1 MVNDNTN
8 LRNAAKTKNDD
19 FYTQYADIE
28 KEMSY
33 YKDYF
38 KDISKLGRDLKR
50 TIIIDTMPQNILLH
64 KENGIIVKPFLYHI
78 HLEQAYSKITK
89 WVLVYD

>member
-1 MVNDNTN
+1 MVNDNMN

-38 KDISKLGRDLKR
+38 KDKIVYCNTDNKDSNFVKYLQHL
-50 TIIIDTMPQNILLH
+50 IVSMV
-64 KENGIIVKPFLYHI
+64 KERGLFIMELHI
-78 HLEQAYSKITK
+78 HSS
-89 WVLVYD
+89 